1 MFQIAEQ
8 NGGHLSATLYYKYG
22 FDGSGSR
29 QSIPIYSM
37 QPDASGDQPEGKTL
51 NATQMV
57 PLILV
62 ANRGSEEIILYDN
75 ERPNNTHSSRPVR
88 LAFEAE
94 NSASIQAENQGL
106 NHEISNLES
115 FVLCEDPKIEIQFK
129 GLLTMVDGKVVSA
142 LTKQTTCRC
151 NICDKSGPDMAKNE
165 GQFPP
170 VSEERLQFGAWQRN
184 CRRVAVV

>member
-57 PLILV
+57 PLRLV
-62 ANRGSEEIILYDN
+62 ANRGSEEVILYEN
-75 ERPNNTHSSRPVR
+75 ERPNNPHSSRPVR
-88 LAFEAE
+88 LAFETE
-94 NSASIQAENQGL
+94 NSASIQAENQRL
-106 NHEISNLES
+106 KQEINSLEK
-115 FVLCEDPKIEIQFK
+115 FVLSEDPKIEIEFK

-142 LTKQTTCRC
+142 VTNQNTYRC
-151 NICDKSGPDMAKNE
+151 NICDKSGPLMAKNY
-165 GQFPP
+165 GPFPP
-170 VSEERLQFGAWQRN
+170 VSKERLQFGTSPLHLG
-184 CRRVAVV
+184 C